1 MLKKVIQMK
10 TSESVLHNKWYSLDF
25 NEVVKLLDTNATEG
39 LSKNEAVNRLQ
50 TFGKNLLPE
59 KKKVSVIIRFLKHFN
74 DILIYVLFA
83 AAVITFFL
91 QHYIDTAVI
100 VIVAIINASIGFFQ
114 ENKAEKALE
123 DIKKLLS
130 LKAQVIRGGKRL
142 EIDASELTP
151 GDIVMLSPGDK
162 VPADLRLIRADNLRI
177 EESPLTGE
185 SVPTEKQIDALPEDT
200 MLGDRI
206 NMAFSSTTVSA
217 GTGAGIVVATGEG
230 TEIGRINQMM
240 SDVEK
245 LTTPLLKQTAQ
256 FGKIVSVVI
265 LAGAALIFLFGYF
278 FRHYETQ
285 NLLMSVI
292 GLAIAVIPEG
302 LPAILSIILAI
313 GVQNMAKRNSIVRT
327 LPSVETLGSVSV
339 ICSDKTGTLT
349 KNEMTVKTLE
359 TRDGEYFVTGT
370 GYAPEGKI
378 LYNCNKAECC
388 NEASIIENCKIIDF
402 SKDPVLKELIKC
414 FTVCNE
420 ASLNRDAEG
429 FWRINGDPTEGSL
442 ITLFHKADIEH
453 TPPERI
459 ATIPF
464 DSAYKYMATL
474 VEKGDHNVIYI
485 KGAPDK
491 LMHMAKFEK
500 TDTGE
505 ESFVKEHWDRQISEI
520 AMRGQRIIGAAY
532 KMVDKSV
539 KTIDHSDIQSGI
551 VFLGLAG
558 IIDPP
563 REEAILA
570 IGKCKEAGIT
580 VKMITGD
587 HADTARTIAKELGI
601 GSISTS
607 LGNSVSTSLNNQI
620 PKALQGKDLE
630 QMTDQ
635 EMEKAV
641 MEYDVFARTSP
652 EHKLRLVRALQAK
665 GVICAMTGDGVN
677 DAPALK
683 KADVGIAMGIKG
695 TEVTKDAAE
704 MVLADDNFA
713 TIVAAVEEGRRV
725 YDNLKK
731 TILFVLPTNVAE
743 GFLIIASILFGTML
757 PLTPVQILWVNM
769 VTSITVSLALAFEKL
784 EPGAMKRPPRSPKTP
799 LLSGYF
805 IWRILFVSVLIGGW
819 TLWLN
824 VFLIDKGC
832 AENFVHTITLQTIV
846 IAQMFHLFNSRSI
859 RRNAFKENFFSNKAV
874 LVVCALLFVL
884 QGAITYLP
892 FMNVTFGTVPL
903 GWMDWKYPFMLGV
916 AVFLIVEVE
925 KAVMRKIDKIKG
937 GRC

>member
-1 MLKKVIQMK
+1 MK
-10 TSESVLHNKWYSLDF
+10 TNEHKWHSLAVD
-25 NEVVKLLDTNATEG
+25 EIVKRLETNAAEG
-39 LSKNEAVNRLQ
+39 LPEVEAANRLQ
-50 TFGKNLLPE
+50 IFGKNLLPE
-59 KKKVSVIIRFLKHFN
+59 KKKESKFIRFLKHFN

-83 AAVITFFL
+83 AAIITFFL

-100 VIVAIINASIGFFQ
+100 VAVAFINAAIGFFQ

-142 EIDASELTP
+142 EIDASELTA

-177 EESPLTGE
+177 EESLLTGE
-185 SVPTEKQIDALPEDT
+185 SEPSKKQTDALPEDT

-206 NMAFSSTTVSA
+206 NMAFSSTTISA
-217 GTGAGIVVATGEG
+217 GTGVGIVVATGEN
-230 TEIGRINQMM
+230 TEIGKINQMM

-256 FGKIVSVVI
+256 FGKIVSIVI
-265 LAGAALIFLFGYF
+265 LAGAALIFLFGYL
-278 FRHYETQ
+278 FRNYETQ
-285 NLLMSVI
+285 ELLMSVI
-292 GLAIAVIPEG
+292 GLSIAVIPEG

-313 GVQNMAKRNSIVRT
+313 GVQNMAKRNSIIRT

-359 TRDGEYFVTGT
+359 TRDGEYFVSGT
-370 GYAPEGKI
+370 GYAPEGDI
-378 LYNCNKAECC
+378 YTNCDNADCENETAVRDCC
-388 NEASIIENCKIIDF
+388 PKVDF
-402 SKDPVLKELIKC
+402 AHEPVLKELIKA
-414 FTVCNE
+414 FKICNE
-420 ASLNRDAEG
+420 AALMQDEAG
-429 FWRINGDPTEGSL
+429 FWKITGDPTEGSL
-442 ITLFHKADIEH
+442 VTLFHKATINH
-453 TPPERI
+453 APVNRI
-459 ATIPF
+459 STIPF
-464 DSAYKYMATL
+464 DSSYKYMATL
-474 VEKGDHNVIYI
+474 VEKENHNVIYI

-491 LMHMAKFEK
+491 LMEMSEFEK
-500 TDTGE
+500 TGTGYE
-505 ESFVKEHWDRQISEI
+505 PFIKEHWEKQISSI
-520 AMRGQRIIGAAY
+520 ATRGQRTIGAAY
-532 KMVDKSV
+532 KIVDKNVNS
-539 KTIDHSDIQSGI
+539 IDHADIHEGI

-570 IGKCKEAGIT
+570 ISKCKEAGIT

-601 GSISTS
+601 GDGT
-607 LGNSVSTSLNNQI
+607 
-620 PKALQGKDLE
+620 KALQGKDLE
-630 QMTDQ
+630 QMTDE

-641 MEYDVFARTSP
+641 MECDVFARTSP
-652 EHKLRLVRALQAK
+652 EHKLRLVKALQAQ

-743 GFLIIASILFGTML
+743 GFLIMASIFFGTML

-769 VTSITVSLALAFEKL
+769 ITSITVSLALAFERL
-784 EPGAMKRPPRSPKTP
+784 EPGAMKRPPRLPKTP

-819 TLWLN
+819 TLLMN
-824 VFLIDKGC
+824 IYLLDNGLSKD
-832 AENFVHTITLQTIV
+832 FVQSITLQTIV
-846 IAQMFHLFNSRSI
+846 LAQMFHLFNSRSI
-859 RRNAFKENFFSNKAV
+859 RGSAFKESFFSNKAV
-874 LVVCALLFVL
+874 LIVCALLFVL

-892 FMNVTFGTVPL
+892 FMNTAFGTVPL
-903 GWMDWKYPFMLGV
+903 ELTHWKYPFMLGIG
-916 AVFLIVEVE
+916 VFLIVEVE
-925 KAVMRKIDKIKG
+925 KAVMRRIDKITAHNPSAH
-937 GRC
+937 RVLRRE

>member
-1 MLKKVIQMK
+1 MQQK
-10 TSESVLHNKWYSLDF
+10 TTENKWFTFDS
-25 NEVVKLLDTNATEG
+25 NEVVRLIETNLAEG
-39 LSKNEAVNRLQ
+39 LAESEAKNRLQ

-59 KKKVSVIIRFLKHFN
+59 KKKESLLIRFLKHFN

-83 AAVITFFL
+83 AAVVTFFL
-91 QHYIDTAVI
+91 QHYIDTSVI
-100 VIVAIINASIGFFQ
+100 IVVAIINAAIGFFQ
-114 ENKAEKALE
+114 ENKAERALE
-123 DIKKLLS
+123 DIKKMLS
-130 LKAQVIRGGKRL
+130 LKAQVMRDGKRS

-151 GDIVMLSPGDK
+151 GDIVFLSPGDK

-185 SVPTEKQIDALPEDT
+185 SAPTEKQIDVLPEDT

-217 GTGAGIVVATGEG
+217 GTGAGIVVATGEA
-230 TEIGRINQMM
+230 TEIGRINKMM
-240 SDVEK
+240 SDVKE

-256 FGKIVSVVI
+256 FGKVVSAVI
-265 LAGAALIFLFGYF
+265 LVGAALIFLFGYF

-313 GVQNMAKRNSIVRT
+313 GVQNMAKRNSIIRT

-359 TRDGEYFVTGT
+359 TRDGEYNVTGT
-370 GYAPEGKI
+370 GYAPFGDVLSK
-378 LYNCNKAECC
+378 
-388 NEASIIENCKIIDF
+388 NEKVDF
-402 SKDPVLKELIKC
+402 SKELVLKELIEC
-414 FTVCNE
+414 FNICNE
-420 ASLNRDAEG
+420 ASLNQDEDG
-429 FWRINGDPTEGSL
+429 LWIINGDPTEGSL
-442 ITLFHKADIEH
+442 VTLFHKADVDH
-453 TPPERI
+453 TPPNRI
-459 ATIPF
+459 STIPF

-474 VEKGDHNVIYI
+474 VEKDDHNVIYI

-491 LMHMAKFEK
+491 LMLKAEFEK

-505 ESFVKEHWDRQISEI
+505 EPFLKEHWDRQISEI
-520 AMRGQRIIGAAY
+520 AIRGQRIIGAAY
-532 KMVDKSV
+532 KIVDKSV
-539 KTIDHSDIQSGI
+539 KTISHSDIENGI

-570 IGKCKEAGIT
+570 ISKCKEAGIT

-601 GSISTS
+601 GDGT
-607 LGNSVSTSLNNQI
+607 
-620 PKALQGKDLE
+620 KALQGKDLE
-630 QMTDQ
+630 QMTDE

-641 MEYDVFARTSP
+641 IENDVFARTSP
-652 EHKLRLVRALQAK
+652 EHKLRLVKALQAQ
-665 GVICAMTGDGVN
+665 GIICAMTGDGVN

-743 GFLIIASILFGTML
+743 GFLIMASIFFGTLL

-769 VTSITVSLALAFEKL
+769 VTSVTVSLALAFEKL
-784 EPGAMKRPPRSPKTP
+784 EPGAMKRPPRSPDTP

-824 VFLIDKGC
+824 VFLINKGFSVD
-832 AENFVHTITLQTIV
+832 FVHTITLQTIV

-859 RRNAFKENFFSNKAV
+859 RGNAFKESFFSNKAV

-884 QGAITYLP
+884 QGAITYIP
-892 FMNVTFGTVPL
+892 FMNSTFGTVPL
-903 GWMDWKYPFMLGV
+903 GLMDWKYPFMLGIF
-916 AVFLIVEVE
+916 VFLIVEVE
-925 KAVMRKIDKIKG
+925 KAVMRRLPFMKNNTV
-937 GRC
+937 

>member
-1 MLKKVIQMK
+1 MNTQQHQWHIFPIH
-10 TSESVLHNKWYSLDF
+10 EI
-25 NEVVKLLDTNATEG
+25 VKLLDTNAIEG
-39 LSKNEAVNRLQ
+39 LTESEATKRLQ
-50 TFGKNLLPE
+50 IFGKNLLPE
-59 KKKVSVIIRFLKHFN
+59 SKKERMLVRFLKHFN
-74 DILIYVLFA
+74 DILIYVLLVA
-83 AAVITFFL
+83 AAVTFFMH
-91 QHYIDTAVI
+91 HYIDTVVI
-100 VIVAIINASIGFFQ
+100 VVVAIINASIGFFQ
-114 ENKAEKALE
+114 EHKAEKALA
-123 DIKKLLS
+123 DIKKMLS
-130 LKAQVIRGGKRL
+130 LKAQVIRAGKRI
-142 EIDASELTP
+142 EVDASELTV
-151 GDIVMLSPGDK
+151 GDIVMLNPGDK

-185 SVPTEKQIDALPEDT
+185 SVPTEKQTDVLQADT

-217 GTGAGIVVATGEG
+217 GTGAGIVVEIGEG
-230 TEIGRINQMM
+230 TEIGRISQMI
-240 SDVEK
+240 SNVEK
-245 LTTPLLKQTAQ
+245 ITTPLLKQTAQ
-256 FGKIVSVVI
+256 FGKIVSAII
-265 LAGAALIFLFGYF
+265 LAGAVLIFLFGYL
-278 FRHYETQ
+278 FRSYDTSE
-285 NLLMSVI
+285 LMMSVI
-292 GLAIAVIPEG
+292 GLAIAAIPEG

-359 TRDGEYFVTGT
+359 TRDGECFVTGT

-378 LYNCNKAECC
+378 LYNCHLAACG
-388 NEASIIENCKIIDF
+388 NEASILQNCKIVDYT
-402 SKDPVLKELIKC
+402 KETVLKELIEA
-414 FTVCNE
+414 FYICNE
-420 ASLNRDAEG
+420 ASLYQDSDRL
-429 FWRINGDPTEGSL
+429 WKITGDPTEGSL
-442 ITLFHKADIEH
+442 ITLYHKADIDH
-453 TPPERI
+453 SPAKRI

-474 VEKGDHNVIYI
+474 VEKNDYNIIYI

-491 LMHMAKFEK
+491 LMHMAEFEK
-500 TDTGE
+500 TNKGE
-505 ESFVKEHWDRQISEI
+505 ETFVKEHWDRQISAI
-520 AMRGQRIIGAAY
+520 AVRGQRTIGAAY
-532 KMVDKSV
+532 KIVDKSV
-539 KTIDHSDIQSGI
+539 KTLDHSDIQYGI

-563 REEAILA
+563 REEVIIAVS
-570 IGKCKEAGIT
+570 KCKEAGIT

-601 GSISTS
+601 GDGTK
-607 LGNSVSTSLNNQI
+607 V
-620 PKALQGKDLE
+620 LQGNELE
-630 QMTDQ
+630 QMSDT

-652 EHKLRLVRALQAK
+652 EHKLRLVKALQAT
-665 GVICAMTGDGVN
+665 GIICAMTGDGVN

-704 MVLADDNFA
+704 IVLADDNFS

-731 TILFVLPTNVAE
+731 TILFVLPTNGAE
-743 GFLIIASILFGTML
+743 AFLIIAAILFGTIM

-769 VTSITVSLALAFEKL
+769 VTSITVSLALAFELL
-784 EPGAMKRPPRSPKTP
+784 EPGTMKRPPRSPKTP
-799 LLSGYF
+799 LLSSYF

-824 VFLIDKGC
+824 MYLLDKGC
-832 AENFVHTITLQTIV
+832 CLKYVNTITLQTIV
-846 IAQMFHLFNSRSI
+846 IAQMFHLFNNRSI
-859 RRNAFKENFFSNKAV
+859 RESAFKNNIFSNKAV
-874 LVVCALLFVL
+874 IVVCALLFVL

-892 FMNVTFGTVPL
+892 FMNATFGTVPL
-903 GWMDWKYPFMLGV
+903 ELTHWKYPFMLGI
-916 AVFLIVEVE
+916 AIFLIVEVE
-925 KAVMRKIDKIKG
+925 KAIMRKIDKVRQRKIINAL
-937 GRC
+937 